1 MSEVAAVNG
10 NDNVKIS
17 VATQTLQ
24 EAVAYFLSRY
34 TANHDDATWQEIKDK
49 LVNRFGNTLAQMRK
63 LKKKEGEFVSLWY
76 YWIQHQPG
84 IDLVST
90 GPPPLLS
97 SPFIISRGYLVLQ
110 V

>member
-1 MSEVAAVNG
+1 MSEVAAVYG

-24 EAVAYFLSRY
+24 KAVAYFLSRY

-49 LVNRFGNTLAQMRK
+49 LVNRFGNTFAQMRK
-63 LKKKEGEFVSLWY
+63 LKKRRASLLVF
-76 YWIQHQPG
+76 G
-84 IDLVST
+84 ITGSST
-90 GPPPLLS
+90 NQELTWSVLCPPLS
-97 SPFIISRGYLVLQ
+97 SPFMISRGYLVLQ